1 MGMDLDL
8 GVLLVVVGHKHV
20 LHRLLLLKDLD
31 LVLYMI
37 DMMGMGLVLR
47 LDLLDQ
53 QLNYP
58 NNRLLHLGIL
68 VIGMDMLLG
77 L

>member
-1 MGMDLDL
+1 MGMDL
-8 GVLLVVVGHKHV
+8 GVLLVVVGLQHV
-20 LHRLLLLKDLD
+20 LHRLLILKDLD

-37 DMMGMGLVLR
+37 DMMGMGLILR

-53 QLNYP
+53 QQNYP
-58 NNRLLHLGIL
+58 NNRLLNLGRL
-68 VIGMDMLLG
+68 VIGMNMLLG

>member
-1 MGMDLDL
+1 MDL
-8 GVLLVVVGHKHV
+8 GVLLVVVGLQHV
-20 LHRLLLLKDLD
+20 LHRLLILKDLD

-37 DMMGMGLVLR
+37 DMMGMGLILR

-53 QLNYP
+53 QQNYP
-58 NNRLLHLGIL
+58 NNRLLNLGRL
-68 VIGMDMLLG
+68 VIGMNMLLG

>member
-8 GVLLVVVGHKHV
+8 GVLLVVVGNKHV

-37 DMMGMGLVLR
+37 YMMGMGLVLR

-58 NNRLLHLGIL
+58 NNRLLNLGFPSPSSAP
-68 VIGMDMLLG
+68 
-77 L
+77 

>member
-1 MGMDLDL
+1 MGMDL
-8 GVLLVVVGHKHV
+8 GVLLVVVGLQHV
-20 LHRLLLLKDLD
+20 LHRQLIRKDLD

-37 DMMGMGLVLR
+37 DMMGMGLFLR

-58 NNRLLHLGIL
+58 NNLLLNLG
-68 VIGMDMLLG
+68 VIGMNMLLG

>member
-1 MGMDLDL
+1 MGMDL
-8 GVLLVVVGHKHV
+8 GVLLVVVGLQHV
-20 LHRLLLLKDLD
+20 LHRQLIRKDLD

-37 DMMGMGLVLR
+37 DMMGMGLFLR

-58 NNRLLHLGIL
+58 NNRLLNLG
-68 VIGMDMLLG
+68 VIGMNMLLG

>member
-1 MGMDLDL
+1 MGMDL
-8 GVLLVVVGHKHV
+8 GVLLVVVGLQHV
-20 LHRLLLLKDLD
+20 LHRLLIRKDLD

-37 DMMGMGLVLR
+37 DMMGMGLFLR

-53 QLNYP
+53 QRNYP
-58 NNRLLHLGIL
+58 NNRLLNLG
-68 VIGMDMLLG
+68 VIGMNMLLG